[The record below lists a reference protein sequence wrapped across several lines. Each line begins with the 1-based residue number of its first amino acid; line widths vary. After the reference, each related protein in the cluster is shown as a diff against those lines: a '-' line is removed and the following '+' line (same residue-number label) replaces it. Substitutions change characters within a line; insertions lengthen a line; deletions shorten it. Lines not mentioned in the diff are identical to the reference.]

1 MSMSIW
7 LAIAGGAIIGAW
19 LRHALNLLLNPLGSV
34 PFGTLTANLVGGALA
49 GVVLAMIARGV
60 TWSPET
66 RLFITTGLLG
76 GLTTFSAFSAETVN
90 LMLRGAYG
98 WAAANIAANLGGSL
112 AMTLFGFYLV
122 KGLR

>member
-1 MSMSIW
+1 MSITV
-7 LAIAGGAIIGAW
+7 LAAIALGAVIGAW
-19 LRHALNLLLNPLGSV
+19 LRHGLNLLLNPVGNL
-34 PFGTLTANLVGGALA
+34 PLGTLTANLIGGALA
-49 GVVLAMIARGV
+49 GVVLALIARGV
-60 TWSPET
+60 SWSPET

-112 AMTLFGFYLV
+112 LMTLVGFYLV
-122 KGLR
+122 RGLR